1 MGRLC
6 GCDVPRS
13 VVASFGL
20 PLSAG
25 FASEGNCPRSFMKP
39 KAKRTPPTAATNIAA
54 AGLPP
59 SKLSKRN
66 CKPII
71 GNTNEPK
78 PIKIRVTP
86 HSFIENPFTY
96 YFSATLVPD
105 RFKSSSHEP
114 KNQSLG

>member
-1 MGRLC
+1 MSL
-6 GCDVPRS
+6 V
-13 VVASFGL
+13 
-20 PLSAG
+20 LSSPVLVFHYPPVLQAKET
-25 FASEGNCPRSFMKP
+25 APRSFMKP

-59 SKLSKRN
+59 RKLSKRN

-114 KNQSLG
+114 KNQ